1 MGKSGHE
8 EVDQFLA
15 ELNHPLLN
23 ELKLVRGFILAA
35 NEGISQGIKWKVP
48 SFFYND
54 WFATFHV
61 RSQESVQLIFHTGA
75 KVKASSVDGIVIDD
89 PDGLLKWLAKD
100 RCLIDLGRDVQAKK
114 AAFIHIVQQW
124 IKYL

>member
-15 ELNHPLLN
+15 ELDHPLLN
-23 ELKLVRGFILAA
+23 ELKLVRENILGAD
-35 NEGISQGIKWKVP
+35 EGISEGIKWKVP

-54 WFATFHV
+54 WFATIHV
-61 RSQESVQLIFHTGA
+61 RSKDSVQLIFHTGA
-75 KVKASSVDGIVIDD
+75 KLKASSVNGLEIDD

-100 RCLIDLGRDVQAKK
+100 RCQVDLGADVELKRQALE
-114 AAFIHIVQQW
+114 HIVRQW